1 MTAFAAPLDVAR
13 AEVLAFDDV
22 YEQHIGFVWRVLRS
36 LGVPPAQL
44 EDAAQ
49 DVFVVVHRR
58 LPEFEGRAAITT
70 WLFAITRKIAA
81 NHRKRAVPPPALPE
95 PSASASADPFRDA
108 ARAEAAAQVAAILD
122 RMDEDKRLVFTL
134 VELEHVSVAD
144 VARMLGINANTAASR
159 LRLARGEFAA
169 AVKRAKA
176 QSGGSS

>member
-1 MTAFAAPLDVAR
+1 MTALAAPLADAR
-13 AEVLAFDDV
+13 PEALVFDEVYA
-22 YEQHIGFVWRVLRS
+22 QHVGFVWRVLRS

-58 LPEFEGRAAITT
+58 LGEFEGRAAITT

-81 NHRKRAVPPPALPE
+81 NHRKRRPPPVVPAE
-95 PSASASADPFRDA
+95 SIAHADPFRDT

-122 RMDEDKRLVFTL
+122 RMDEDKRIVFAL
-134 VELEHVSVAD
+134 VELEHVSVAE

-169 AVKRAKA
+169 AVNRMKA
-176 QSGGSS
+176 GGAR

>member
-1 MTAFAAPLDVAR
+1 MTALAAPLADAR
-13 AEVLAFDDV
+13 PEALSFDEVYAQQV
-22 YEQHIGFVWRVLRS
+22 GFVWRVLRS
-36 LGVPPAQL
+36 LGVPPGQL

-58 LPEFEGRAAITT
+58 LPEFEGRSALTT
-70 WLFAITRKIAA
+70 WLFAIVRKVASK
-81 NHRKRAVPPPALPE
+81 HRKRGPASPPVVPELVGH
-95 PSASASADPFRDA
+95 ADPFRDA

-122 RMDEDKRLVFTL
+122 RMDETKRLVFSL
-134 VELEHVSVAD
+134 VELEHVSVAE

-176 QSGGSS
+176 QGDSP